1 MGLLYFLRRRCGWKE
16 VNRSFGFNLYD
27 YERNAEMQN
36 EYVLVIVKHLIPVRY
51 VVRMYRV

>member
-1 MGLLYFLRRRCGWKE
+1 M
-16 VNRSFGFNLYD
+16 NRSFGFNLYD

-51 VVRMYRV
+51 VVRMYRVRSIVL